1 LMEILPMSCD
11 QVRTVRDGKARR
23 VGGGGEVC
31 LRPERRLF
39 ARSAADASAEISG
52 KR

>member
-1 LMEILPMSCD
+1 MSCD
-11 QVRTVRDGKARR
+11 QVRTVRDRKARR
-23 VGGGGEVC
+23 VGRGEELC
-31 LRPERRLF
+31 ARLERRLF